1 MTTFLHDSLDII
13 FDMVEKKEEVV
24 RKKIQIQGSQYYRY
38 EEDPFRLYQ
47 SYLTLV
53 EPIEVTRDHSNFKE
67 KIVNLQ
73 ELLEEANERSNA
85 VKVACQEYL
94 DEEKAIKGKI
104 ASLENQ
110 LEQAKQIHR

>member
-53 EPIEVTRDHSNFKE
+53 EPIEVTRDHSNFKDQ
-67 KIVNLQ
+67 IVNLK
-73 ELLEEANERSNA
+73 ELVDEANERSNA
-85 VKVACQEYL
+85 V
-94 DEEKAIKGKI
+94 
-104 ASLENQ
+104 
-110 LEQAKQIHR
+110 